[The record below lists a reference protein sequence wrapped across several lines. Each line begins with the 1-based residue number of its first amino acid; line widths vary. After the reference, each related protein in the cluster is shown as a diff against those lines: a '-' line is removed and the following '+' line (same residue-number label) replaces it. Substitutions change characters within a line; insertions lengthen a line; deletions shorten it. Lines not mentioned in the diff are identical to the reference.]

1 MKYIALYL
9 SFLLT
14 TAFIPTVNESMTQ
27 NETANGVLQKTH
39 DKLSKIQTLKYDY
52 YREINYKSE
61 DYRAEYGCTKFLDF
75 QSKDSIIGFTF
86 QLDNEQSKQVYNG
99 KEDFFLDKKKNLLK
113 LNSRPTSRDFTS
125 LSAFLNSILT
135 LKQAIPSIVSDND
148 IEKTLKDTT
157 VQNINYYLVTLTSK
171 NKVLSSF
178 GKFESITIKRD
189 FYYKIF
195 IDKSS
200 FLPQKIIQSNN
211 AEPNDFILTDFKN
224 ISYDIPRPTEL
235 SWYYSSYLKDF
246 KILNEKKI
254 VTIKA
259 KTKAPDF
266 NLEYVNK
273 KDSLKLS
280 SLKGNMVLLEFWIKN
295 CGYCISA
302 VPKLN
307 SLVTKFEKRK
317 FKVVG
322 INSEDNNKEI
332 ELFYKRNIPVF
343 KTVVGDLKISEAY
356 GIDAFPTVVLIDK
369 NGVVLYSGNL
379 DIEKIQTLIENNL
392 K

>member
-1 MKYIALYL
+1 MKYITLYF

-14 TAFIPTVNESMTQ
+14 TAFIPTVNESITH
-27 NETANGVLQKTH
+27 NETANSVLQKTY
-39 DKLSKIQTLKYDY
+39 DKLSIIQTLKYDY

-61 DYRAEYGCTKFLDF
+61 DYRAEYACTKFLDF
-75 QSKDSIIGFTF
+75 QNKDSIIGFTF

-99 KEDFFLDKKKNLLK
+99 KENFILDKKKKSLN
-113 LNSRPTSRDFTS
+113 LNSKSTYRDFTS

-135 LKQAIPSIVSDND
+135 LKQAIPSIISDNE

-157 VQNINYYLVTLTSK
+157 IQNIDYYLVTLTSR

-189 FYYKIF
+189 FYYKLF

-200 FLPQKIIQSNN
+200 FIPQKIIQTNN
-211 AEPNDFILTDFKN
+211 AEPNDFMLTDFKN
-224 ISYDIPRPTEL
+224 ISFDIPRLTEL
-235 SWYYSSYLKDF
+235 SWYYSSYLNDF
-246 KILNEKKI
+246 KILNAKET

-259 KTKAPDF
+259 KTKAPNF
-266 NLEYVNK
+266 NLENVNK

-280 SLKGNMVLLEFWIKN
+280 SLKGNIVLLEFWIKN

-307 SLVTKFEKRK
+307 SLITKFEKRK

-322 INSEDNNKEI
+322 INSEDNNKDI
-332 ELFYKRNIPVF
+332 ELFYKRNIPDF
-343 KTVVGDLKISEAY
+343 KTVVGNSKINESY
-356 GIDAFPTVVLIDK
+356 GIKGFPTVVLIDK
-369 NGVVLYSGNL
+369 KGIVLYSGNL
-379 DIEKIQTLIENNL
+379 DIEKLQTLIKNNL
-392 K
+392 

>member
-1 MKYIALYL
+1 MKYVALYC
-9 SFLLT
+9 SYLLT
-14 TAFIPTVNESMTQ
+14 TAFIPTVNESISQ
-27 NETANGVLQKTH
+27 NETANSVLQKTY

-75 QSKDSIIGFTF
+75 QNKDSIIGFTF
-86 QLDNEQSKQVYNG
+86 QLDNDQSKQVYNG
-99 KEDFFLDKKKNLLK
+99 KEDFFLDKKKKSLK
-113 LNSRPTSRDFTS
+113 LNSNPNYGDFIS

-135 LKQAIPSIVSDND
+135 LKQAIPSIIRDND

-157 VQNINYYLVTLTSK
+157 IQDLDYYLVTLTSK

-189 FYYKIF
+189 FYYKLF

-200 FLPQKIIQSNN
+200 FLPKKIIQTNN
-211 AEPNDFILTDFKN
+211 AEPNDFMLTDFKN
-224 ISYDIPRPTEL
+224 ISYDIPTPTEL
-235 SWYYSSYLKDF
+235 SWYYSSYLNDF
-246 KILNEKKI
+246 KILNVKET

-259 KTKAPDF
+259 KTKAPIF
-266 NLEYVNK
+266 NLAYVNK

-280 SLKGNMVLLEFWIKN
+280 SLKGNIVLLEFWIKN

-307 SLVTKFEKRK
+307 SLITKFEKRE

-322 INSEDNNKEI
+322 INSEDNNKDI
-332 ELFYKRNIPVF
+332 ELFYKKNTPVF
-343 KTVVGDLKISEAY
+343 KTVVGNSKINEAY

-369 NGVVLYSGNL
+369 KGVVLYSGNL
-379 DIEKIQTLIENNL
+379 DIENLQTLIENNL

>member
-39 DKLSKIQTLKYDY
+39 DKLSKIKTLKYDY

-86 QLDNEQSKQVYNG
+86 QLDNQQSKQVYNG

-113 LNSRPTSRDFTS
+113 LNSKPTSRDFTS

-211 AEPNDFILTDFKN
+211 AEPNDFLLTDFKN
-224 ISYDIPRPTEL
+224 ISCDIPRPTEL
-235 SWYYSSYLKDF
+235 SWYYSSYLKEF
-246 KILNEKKI
+246 KILNEKEI

-259 KTKAPDF
+259 KTKAPNF

-280 SLKGNMVLLEFWIKN
+280 SLKGNIVLLEFWIKN

-307 SLVTKFEKRK
+307 SLITKFEKRK

-322 INSEDNNKEI
+322 INSEDSNKDI

-343 KTVVGDLKISEAY
+343 KTVVGDSKISEAY

>member
-14 TAFIPTVNESMTQ
+14 TAFIPTVNESMAQ
-27 NETANGVLQKTH
+27 NETANSVLQKTH

-135 LKQAIPSIVSDND
+135 LKQAIPLIVSDND

-211 AEPNDFILTDFKN
+211 AEPNDFLLTDFKN
-224 ISYDIPRPTEL
+224 ISCDIPGPTEL

-246 KILNEKKI
+246 KILNEKEI

-280 SLKGNMVLLEFWIKN
+280 SLKGNIVLLEFWIKN

-307 SLVTKFEKRK
+307 SLVSKFEKRK

-322 INSEDNNKEI
+322 INSEDNNKDI
-332 ELFYKRNIPVF
+332 ESFYKRNIPVF

-379 DIEKIQTLIENNL
+379 DIEKIQTLIEKNL

>member
-1 MKYIALYL
+1 MKYITLYF

-14 TAFIPTVNESMTQ
+14 TAFIPTVNKSITD
-27 NETANGVLQKTH
+27 NETANSVLQTTY

-61 DYRAEYGCTKFLDF
+61 DYRAEYECTKFLDF
-75 QSKDSIIGFTF
+75 QNKDSIIGFAF
-86 QLDNEQSKQVYNG
+86 QLDNEQLKQVYNG
-99 KEDFFLDKKKNLLK
+99 KEVFILDKKKKSLN
-113 LNSRPTSRDFTS
+113 LNSKPTYRDFTS

-135 LKQAIPSIVSDND
+135 LKQAIPSIISDNE

-157 VQNINYYLVTLTSK
+157 IQNINYYLVTLTSR

-189 FYYKIF
+189 FSYKIF
-195 IDKSS
+195 INKSS
-200 FLPQKIIQSNN
+200 FLPQKIIQTNN
-211 AEPNDFILTDFKN
+211 AEPNDFVLTDFKN
-224 ISYDIPRPTEL
+224 ISYDTPKLTEL
-235 SWYYSSYLKDF
+235 SWYYSSYLNDF
-246 KILNEKKI
+246 KILNNKET

-259 KTKAPDF
+259 KTKAPNF
-266 NLEYVNK
+266 NLKYVNK
-273 KDSLKLS
+273 NESLKLS
-280 SLKGNMVLLEFWIKN
+280 SFKENIVLLEFWIKN

-307 SLVTKFEKRK
+307 SLITKFEKRK

-322 INSEDNNKEI
+322 INSEDNNKNI
-332 ELFYKRNIPVF
+332 ELFYKRNIPIF
-343 KTVVGDLKISEAY
+343 KTVFGDSKINEAY

-369 NGVVLYSGNL
+369 KGIVLYSGNL
-379 DIEKIQTLIENNL
+379 DIKKLQTLIENNL
-392 K
+392 

>member
-135 LKQAIPSIVSDND
+135 LKQAIPSIISDND

-157 VQNINYYLVTLTSK
+157 VQDINYHLVTLTSN
-171 NKVLSSF
+171 NKVLGSF
-178 GKFESITIKRD
+178 GKFESINIKRD

-200 FLPQKIIQSNN
+200 FLPQKIIQSK
-211 AEPNDFILTDFKN
+211 AD
-224 ISYDIPRPTEL
+224 
-235 SWYYSSYLKDF
+235 SSCKC
-246 KILNEKKI
+246 
-254 VTIKA
+254 
-259 KTKAPDF
+259 
-266 NLEYVNK
+266 NLV
-273 KDSLKLS
+273 
-280 SLKGNMVLLEFWIKN
+280 
-295 CGYCISA
+295 
-302 VPKLN
+302 
-307 SLVTKFEKRK
+307 
-317 FKVVG
+317 
-322 INSEDNNKEI
+322 IN
-332 ELFYKRNIPVF
+332 
-343 KTVVGDLKISEAY
+343 
-356 GIDAFPTVVLIDK
+356 
-369 NGVVLYSGNL
+369 
-379 DIEKIQTLIENNL
+379 
-392 K
+392 